1 MRQGG
6 TPLQRPC
13 VAGQRKA
20 QGEVDQRDEAVD
32 RERREGG
39 VASVSGTLSHITAA
53 RKIAVSARS
62 PAVSSRITLPRM
74 LMGQA
79 IRKINWAESTFIAP
93 ISWNLAVTNAEAM
106 AATDGTSDQ
115 PAQFR
120 NVERLGDGEE
130 ALMV

>member
-1 MRQGG
+1 MRAA
-6 TPLQRPC
+6 TDDRKREYVVMAIPFLELSWFRLAPLQP
-13 VAGQRKA
+13 
-20 QGEVDQRDEAVD
+20 ESAV
-32 RERREGG
+32 R
-39 VASVSGTLSHITAA
+39 ASVSGTLSHITAA

-62 PAVSSRITLPRM
+62 PAVYSRITLPRM

-120 NVERLGDGEE
+120 YVERLGDGEE

>member
-1 MRQGG
+1 
-6 TPLQRPC
+6 
-13 VAGQRKA
+13 
-20 QGEVDQRDEAVD
+20 
-32 RERREGG
+32 
-39 VASVSGTLSHITAA
+39 
-53 RKIAVSARS
+53 
-62 PAVSSRITLPRM
+62 LPRM

-120 NVERLGDGEE
+120 YVERLGDGEE